1 MQAENSYHLKGILR
15 QALRFKKHLIK
26 ANFIALLATICAV
39 PVPLLL
45 PLMVD
50 EVLLNKPGAS
60 VAFIESFTPENWHGP
75 VLFIGV
81 ILLLTLILRIAA
93 VLLNVAQS

>member
-15 QALRFKKHLIK
+15 QALRFKKHLLK
-26 ANFIALLATICAV
+26 ANLIAVLATICAV

-50 EVLLNKPGAS
+50 EVLLNHPGS
-60 VAFIESFTPENWHGP
+60 TVAIINAVFR
-75 VLFIGV
+75 LFAYG
-81 ILLLTLILRIAA
+81 LLTALLCWLSAHL
-93 VLLNVAQS
+93 VLPNRRWR

>member
-1 MQAENSYHLKGILR
+1 MQAENSYHLKGILL

-50 EVLLNKPGAS
+50 EVLLNQPGAS
-60 VAFIESFTPENWHGP
+60 VAFIES
-75 VLFIGV
+75 
-81 ILLLTLILRIAA
+81 
-93 VLLNVAQS
+93 